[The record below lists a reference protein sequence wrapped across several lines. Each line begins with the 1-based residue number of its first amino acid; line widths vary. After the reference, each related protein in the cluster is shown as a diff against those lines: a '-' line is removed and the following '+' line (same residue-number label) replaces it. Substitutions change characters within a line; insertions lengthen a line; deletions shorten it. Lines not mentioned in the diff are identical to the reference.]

1 MLTGEWIH
9 NRAKSQYVDNRTIKK
24 AFEIIK
30 ADKDTKRLSRLISF
44 LSGFYD
50 VDIFEKV
57 KEERLLELYTRKAK
71 ERTKKDDFIF

>member
-1 MLTGEWIH
+1 MLTGEWIL
-9 NRAKSQYVDNRTIKK
+9 NRAKNQYVDNRTIKK

-30 ADKDTKRLSRLISF
+30 ADKDTKRLSMLINF

-57 KEERLLELYTRKAK
+57 KEERLIELYTRKAK
-71 ERTKKDDFIF
+71 ERT